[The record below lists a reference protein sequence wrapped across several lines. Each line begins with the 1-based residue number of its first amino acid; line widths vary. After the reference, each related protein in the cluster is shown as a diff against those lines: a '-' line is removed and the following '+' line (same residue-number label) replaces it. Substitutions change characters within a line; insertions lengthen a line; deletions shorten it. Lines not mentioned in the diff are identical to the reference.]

1 MTSLGPGELHPAGE
15 IVAGKYQIVRLL
27 GSGGMGA
34 VYEAR
39 HVFLSRRVA
48 LKFLHPRMAENAEM
62 VARFQSEAKAAGGL
76 ESENLV
82 AVTDFGV
89 TDDHACFLVMEYLDG
104 EDLAHLLERVGPLPV
119 TRAVR
124 IVIQACRG
132 VGVAHRAEIVHR
144 DLKPQNLFVGRRA
157 DGSDLVKVLDFG
169 IAKLRRV
176 AEKADFA
183 TRINAAM
190 GTPNYMAPEQAR
202 SAAGVD
208 EKADIYALGVILYE
222 ALSRKHPHPGETYN
236 QIIAHL
242 LSEPPVRLDTVC
254 PGMPPGLYEIVDRA
268 IAADPKARFASVEAL
283 ATALQ
288 PYANTWAA
296 ESAFGRTIASPPSV
310 TDQASAAT
318 KPSSRPPPAD
328 TGSNVPLSISRNGS
342 MKDDPSLSEGAPRGR
357 VISRRR
363 VALFAALGALLL
375 GAVLYGVA
383 RRETG
388 NATVPVPS
396 AASTAS
402 ATPIAPAV
410 TRAEVID
417 EPPQAALVP
426 SASATS
432 TAPPPAA
439 STKPTRPAKPPSH
452 AEPATSGPA
461 PVAKP
466 ESGWRSVLV
475 RDISFDGGSK
485 ASGQHGPAGEHP

>member
-1 MTSLGPGELHPAGE
+1 VTSLSPAELHRAGE
-15 IVAGKYQIVRLL
+15 VVADKYQIVRLL

-34 VYEAR
+34 VYEAK
-39 HVFLSRRVA
+39 HVFLGRRVA
-48 LKFLHPRMAENAEM
+48 LKFLHPRMAENAEI

-89 TDDHACFLVMEYLDG
+89 TDDHACFLVMEYLEG

-132 VGVAHRAEIVHR
+132 VAVAHRAEIIHR
-144 DLKPQNLFVGRRA
+144 DLKPQNLFIGRRA
-157 DGSDLVKVLDFG
+157 EGTDLVKVLDFG
-169 IAKLRRV
+169 IAKLRRA

-183 TRINAAM
+183 TRINAPM

-202 SAAGVD
+202 SAADVD
-208 EKADIYALGVILYE
+208 ERADIYALGVILYE
-222 ALSRKHPHPGETYN
+222 ALSRKLPHPGETYH

-242 LSEPPVRLDTVC
+242 LTEPPIRLDSVC
-254 PGMPPGLYEIVDRA
+254 PGIPTGLYEIVDRA
-268 IAADPKARFASVEAL
+268 IAANPQARFPSVDAL

-296 ESAFGRTIASPPSV
+296 DSAFGATIASPPS
-310 TDQASAAT
+310 ASDEGRAGM
-318 KPSSRPPPAD
+318 KPSSGPPPD

-342 MKDDPSLSEGAPRGR
+342 TQEPSLFDTSSRIPLA
-357 VISRRR
+357 SRRW
-363 VALFAALGALLL
+363 VAFAAVGVLLL
-375 GAVLYGVA
+375 GVVLFSFG
-383 RRETG
+383 RRESK
-388 NATVPVPS
+388 NAAPASPTASMASAPAAIAP
-396 AASTAS
+396 AASVVEAPKDEPAQPPVVPTAS
-402 ATPIAPAV
+402 AMTTASAPA
-410 TRAEVID
+410 
-417 EPPQAALVP
+417 
-426 SASATS
+426 AT
-432 TAPPPAA
+432 
-439 STKPTRPAKPPSH
+439 TKPVRPAKPQPH
-452 AEPATSGPA
+452 AEPSASEPA